1 MVHGQAMVVH
11 GDYHETMH
19 ANNMWQNK
27 LNDVH
32 RRPDWTEKL
41 GLQMYVRIQLVKAI
55 VIVLKT
61 GLFPE
66 YETFYFRP
74 RVFSRAL
81 GCGARRG
88 PTCTRCKCGS
98 RPGSVARALDL
109 QSREIWQLTRGSL
122 SDELDDQAHRNVQNV
137 ISCLLVLRSAAV
149 YQYLLQVPHQP
160 SHAIY
165 FDLTQPRYNSSIR
178 IPGSSSS
185 FSLCDRLNH
194 ASACVCVS
202 SKDLTASS
210 RNYQHKMR
218 G

>member
-1 MVHGQAMVVH
+1 MVHGQSMVVH

-88 PTCTRCKCGS
+88 PMCRPRRKCGS
-98 RPGSVARALDL
+98 RPRSVVRALGVKIAK
-109 QSREIWQLTRGSL
+109 SG
-122 SDELDDQAHRNVQNV
+122 
-137 ISCLLVLRSAAV
+137 
-149 YQYLLQVPHQP
+149 
-160 SHAIY
+160 
-165 FDLTQPRYNSSIR
+165 
-178 IPGSSSS
+178 
-185 FSLCDRLNH
+185 
-194 ASACVCVS
+194 
-202 SKDLTASS
+202 K
-210 RNYQHKMR
+210 
-218 G
+218 